1 MNPWKLKLLGDCTL
15 LSPSGQTTRLS
26 TRKSLALMAYLA
38 LQQDRR
44 ARRQRLSDLLWED
57 ADAEQGRLHVR
68 KALWLVRS
76 ESAKTEAEAP
86 APVAGDGEFLASP
99 ADLVATDVDEF
110 LAAADFAGDDPELLE
125 AAAALYAGDFLG
137 GFAIRNAPA
146 FEDWAEVERQRLR
159 EAAVSVLR
167 RLLDA
172 YAARPEAS
180 EPAMR
185 AALRLL
191 ILDPLE
197 ENAHRTVMR
206 AHARQGRAAAALT
219 HYHSFR
225 ETLARD
231 LAVDPEPQTQALF
244 REISAGRRSVDKTL
258 PPSPPAPAPA
268 PATAPAAATEEQSFT
283 SATAEQAP
291 AAPVP
296 AAPAPASRRRRHHW
310 AWAAGLAALAAT
322 GLAAGSYSWLSTA
335 NAAPA
340 IDRVFPIANGLV
352 VTGRPALSPDG
363 SRVAFTARAAD
374 SPNVD
379 LYLFTIG
386 DSAPVRLT
394 QDAAID
400 DNAAWSPDG
409 TRIAFTRA
417 APDGS
422 APCRLFVMTVPAGT
436 ERPVGS
442 CRVVSSSRLAWTV
455 DGRELLYSDRA
466 GPESPRAIQRLT
478 LDSGRTSAVTQPSS
492 DLFGDMEPV
501 LSSDGRHLA
510 FLRLSSRQS
519 ADIFL
524 LDMETGATAPLSS
537 DGKAIGGIA
546 WSAGDGGILFSSDR
560 GGDAGL
566 WWVSRRGGDPKR
578 ISEGLLRYGNLSQA
592 RTGRRIVFEGI
603 RDRSSLH
610 ELQPGVEPAI
620 LAGEAEFRDWFP
632 DVAPDG
638 TLLFVSTRTGS
649 EQIWMRDRGGAPRQ
663 VTQLDGWRIVQPRWS
678 RDGRHIAFVAVVDDV
693 ADLYVMPR
701 NGGPPRRLTRDA
713 AEDGSP
719 DWSPDGRH
727 LYFTSRRE
735 GGPAVWR
742 IDPFA
747 ERADAVRV
755 TEPGIAHFRIGPA
768 GGWLYYVQSGQPGLW
783 RRALVQDGAAVSG
796 RAQKVVDRLAVAD
809 WTNWGLSND
818 AVFYVER
825 PDGVRRGARL
835 KRLDI
840 GSGAVTDIAD
850 ASLLN
855 RSAGFAL
862 TPDGRPVLNLQSF
875 KIELYGMDFL

>member
-1 MNPWKLKLLGDCTL
+1 MNPWKLKLLGDCAL

-38 LQQDRR
+38 LQPDRR

-68 KALWLVRS
+68 KALWLIRS
-76 ESAKTEAEAP
+76 ESAKIDADAP
-86 APVAGDGEFLASP
+86 APVVGDGEFLAIP
-99 ADLVATDVDEF
+99 DDPVATDVDEF
-110 LAAADFAGDDPELLE
+110 LAAAESAGDDPDRLE
-125 AAAALYAGDFLG
+125 AAAALYRGDLLG

-167 RLLDA
+167 RLLDT
-172 YAARPEAS
+172 YATRPEAS

-206 AHARQGRAAAALT
+206 AHARQGRASAALT
-219 HYHSFR
+219 HYHGFR
-225 ETLARD
+225 ETLTRE
-231 LAVDPEPQTQALF
+231 LGVDPEPQTQALF
-244 REISAGRRSVDKTL
+244 REISAGRRSTEKAA
-258 PPSPPAPAPA
+258 PSPASAPAPLPLSAAPEVAEDVPISPSPSVPAPAEPVA
-268 PATAPAAATEEQSFT
+268 PSPRF
-283 SATAEQAP
+283 
-291 AAPVP
+291 
-296 AAPAPASRRRRHHW
+296 RRWRL
-310 AWAAGLAALAAT
+310 AAGIAALAAT
-322 GLAAGSYSWLSTA
+322 GLAAGGYNWFNAA

-340 IDRVFPIANGLV
+340 IERIFPIANGLV

-363 SRVAFTARAAD
+363 SRVAFTARASD

-379 LYLFTIG
+379 VYLFTIG
-386 DSAPVRLT
+386 DSAPLRLT
-394 QDAAID
+394 RDAAVD

-422 APCRLFVMTVPAGT
+422 GPCRLFVMTVPGGT
-436 ERPVGS
+436 ERPVGG
-442 CRVVSSSRLAWTV
+442 CRVASSTRLAWTS

-466 GPESPRAIQRLT
+466 APEAPLAIQRLT
-478 LDSGRTSAVTQPSS
+478 LDSGRISALTRPSS
-492 DLFGDMEPV
+492 DLFGDVEPT
-501 LSSDGRHLA
+501 LSSDGRWLA

-519 ADIFL
+519 ADIVL
-524 LDMETGATAPLSS
+524 LDMDTQAVTPLTS
-537 DGKAIGGIA
+537 DGTAIGGVA

-560 GGDAGL
+560 AGDAGL
-566 WWVSRRGGDPKR
+566 WWVSRRGGEPQR

-592 RTGRRIVFEGI
+592 RSRRRIVFEGI

-610 ELQPGVEPAI
+610 ELQPGAEPEI
-620 LAGEAEFRDWFP
+620 LAQEAEFRDWFP
-632 DVAPDG
+632 DVARDG

-649 EQIWMRDRGGAPRQ
+649 EQIWMRDPGRAPRQ

-678 RDGRHIAFVAVVDDV
+678 RDGRHVAFVAVVDDV

-701 NGGPPRRLTRDA
+701 NGGPPRRLTRDP

-727 LYFTSRRE
+727 LYFTSRRD
-735 GGPAVWR
+735 GGQAVWR

-747 ERADAVRV
+747 EGAEATRV
-755 TEPGIAHFRIGPA
+755 TDPGIAHFRIGPA
-768 GGWLYYVQSGQPGLW
+768 GAWLYYVRSGQPGLW
-783 RRALVQDGAAVSG
+783 RRALVPNGTAVIG
-796 RAQKVVDRLAVAD
+796 QPQKVVDGLATAD
-809 WTNWGLSND
+809 WTNWSLSDNS
-818 AVFYVER
+818 VFYVER

-835 KRLDI
+835 KRLDLA
-840 GSGAVTDIAD
+840 SGAVTDIAD

-855 RSAGFAL
+855 RRAGFAL
-862 TPDGRPVLNLQSF
+862 TPDGRPVLNLQSL
-875 KIELYGMDFL
+875 KVELYGMDFR

>member
-1 MNPWKLKLLGDCTL
+1 MNPWKLKLLGDCAL
-15 LSPSGQTTRLS
+15 LSPSGHTTRLS

-38 LQQDRR
+38 MQPDRR
-44 ARRQRLSDLLWED
+44 ARRQRISDLLWED

-76 ESAKTEAEAP
+76 ESAKTEADGP
-86 APVAGDGEFLASP
+86 APVAGDGEFLAIP
-99 ADLVATDVDEF
+99 DGMVATDVDEF
-110 LAAADFAGDDPELLE
+110 VAAAEGAGDDPELLE

-137 GFAIRNAPA
+137 GFAIRNASA
-146 FEDWAEVERQRLR
+146 FEDWAEFERQRLR
-159 EAAVSVLR
+159 ETAVSVLR

-172 YAARPEAS
+172 YSSRPDSS

-219 HYHSFR
+219 HYHGFR
-225 ETLARD
+225 ETLARE
-231 LAVDPEPQTQALF
+231 LGVDPEPQTQALF
-244 REISAGRRSVDKTL
+244 REISAGRRSGEKAA
-258 PPSPPAPAPA
+258 PSPAPVPAPAPASAEIPLVAATVEDATVVPPAPAPA
-268 PATAPAAATEEQSFT
+268 PAAPRRSRWRLAAEI
-283 SATAEQAP
+283 
-291 AAPVP
+291 
-296 AAPAPASRRRRHHW
+296 
-310 AWAAGLAALAAT
+310 AALAAA
-322 GLAAGSYSWLSTA
+322 GIAAGGYNWFSTA

-363 SRVAFTARAAD
+363 SRVAFTARAPD

-394 QDAAID
+394 QDEAVD

-422 APCRLFVMTVPAGT
+422 VPCRLFVMTVPAGT
-436 ERPVGS
+436 ERPVGA
-442 CRVVSSSRLAWTV
+442 CRAVSSTRLAWTH
-455 DGRELLYSDRA
+455 DGDELLYSDRA
-466 GPESPRAIQRLT
+466 APEAPLAIRRLA
-478 LDSGRTSAVTQPSS
+478 LDSGRTSAVTEPSS
-492 DLFGDMEPV
+492 DLFGDLEPV
-501 LSSDGRHLA
+501 LSSDGRWLA

-524 LDMETGATAPLSS
+524 LDMESGAITPLTT
-537 DGKAIGGIA
+537 DGKAIGGVA
-546 WSAGDGGILFSSDR
+546 WSAGDSGILFSSDR
-560 GGDAGL
+560 AGDAGL
-566 WWVSRRGGDPKR
+566 WWVSRRGGEPQR

-592 RTGRRIVFEGI
+592 RSRRRIVFEGI

-610 ELQPGVEPAI
+610 ELQPGAEPAI

-632 DVAPDG
+632 DVARDG

-649 EQIWMRDRGGAPRQ
+649 EQIWMRDPGGAPRQ
-663 VTQLDGWRIVQPRWS
+663 ATQLDGWRIVQPRWS
-678 RDGRHIAFVAVVDDV
+678 RDGRHVAFVAVVNDV

-701 NGGPPRRLTRDA
+701 SGGQPRRVTRDA

-719 DWSPDGRH
+719 DWSPDGRY

-747 ERADAVRV
+747 DRAEAVRV
-755 TEPGIAHFRIGPA
+755 TEPGIAHFRIGRA
-768 GGWLYYVQSGQPGLW
+768 GAWLYHVQSGQTGLW
-783 RRALVQDGAAVSG
+783 RRALARGGAAVTG
-796 RAQKVVDRLAVAD
+796 PTQKVVDGLAVAD
-809 WTNWGLSND
+809 WTNWDLSD
-818 AVFYVER
+818 DSVFYVER

-835 KRLDI
+835 KRMDI
-840 GSGAVTDIAD
+840 GSGAVTDLAD

-875 KIELYGMDFL
+875 KIELYGMDFR